1 MKRQPCPLC
10 PALRGLV
17 LLLGGGVGWLAGI
30 ELGWAQDGALTQ
42 FTIGSEKISKQRR
55 AILSIPGAEAL
66 EVHLSGSIDPKQDV
80 LRIYPYQNGRTG
92 HLALEEKGD
101 FSRHQPLIINN
112 DAVVVTFN
120 SNGQTTRAGLH
131 VQIASLSPLTL
142 LERIRNDLDNS
153 LKKIATRGAGFA
165 AQELAKN
172 EAVFQTLQQALD
184 KRQQDEAG
192 TWRAVSDAL
201 RQLAGSYAQIAAQK
215 DAVLKDNQLEIAKI
229 SALTAEMH
237 TQAERAQQR
246 KIDEEQALVALNQ
259 VPLTA
264 ADEISRAR
272 HAITLNAKTSLVKS
286 LVIQVQV
293 WETLAQTQAEL
304 PDKLIS
310 YNQRLGLLYYTL
322 EVNARLYQE
331 AANIVQ
337 HDPGFVRETLGGLTG
352 LADVLRQVAEDWQAV
367 QNLRQQ
373 LHESRF

>member
-10 PALRGLV
+10 LALRGLV
-17 LLLGGGVGWLAGI
+17 LLLGGCLGWLAGG
-30 ELGWAQDGALTQ
+30 ELGWAQDSPLTQ
-42 FTIGSEKISKQRR
+42 FTVGSEKISKQRR
-55 AILSIPGAEAL
+55 AVLSIPGAEAL
-66 EVHLSGSIDPKQDV
+66 EVHISGSIDPQQEV
-80 LRIYPYQNGRTG
+80 LRIYLYRDGRTG
-92 HLALEEKGD
+92 VLVFEEKGD
-101 FSRHQPLIINN
+101 FSHCQPLIIDS
-112 DAVVVTFN
+112 DAVMVTFN
-120 SNGQTTRAGLH
+120 SNGQTNRAGLR

-184 KRQQDEAG
+184 QRQQDEAG

-246 KIDEEQALVALNQ
+246 KIDEEQALAALDQ
-259 VPLTA
+259 APLSA
-264 ADEISRAR
+264 EDEIGRAR

-286 LVIQVQV
+286 LVIQGQV
-293 WETLAQTQAEL
+293 WETLAQSQAEL
-304 PDKLIS
+304 PDKLNS

-322 EVNARLYQE
+322 IPVLCEKPSV
-331 AANIVQ
+331 
-337 HDPGFVRETLGGLTG
+337 DS
-352 LADVLRQVAEDWQAV
+352 LA
-367 QNLRQQ
+367 
-373 LHESRF
+373 